1 MKQFSSLKN
10 KIKRVSFE
18 KKLFKKS
25 RFNTKK
31 NYLYKDNNNKHVNKM
46 NISHIK
52 TLNEDKIKIKSQI
65 TTNKNDNNNN
75 NNYIDEE
82 INGFSY
88 YLAIKYDLRTYF
100 QYYISLIKTQHNLIF
115 AFFNSNDYNS
125 GIIKIDLFFIGF
137 AIEYTVNGLFYTD
150 NTMHKIYES
159 KGDFNLETQL
169 PIAIYST
176 LISYILNYP
185 LDLLALSNDSI
196 INFKQS
202 NIKFKIKKKVKLLI
216 NTLLIKFVIY
226 FIISSLFLLFFWYYI
241 SMFGVIYRNTQYHLL
256 KDTLI
261 SFGLSLIAPFI
272 FYLLPGICRIPAL
285 SKANNRRKCLYNFSR
300 ILQSI

>member
-1 MKQFSSLKN
+1 MK
-10 KIKRVSFE
+10 
-18 KKLFKKS
+18 
-25 RFNTKK
+25 
-31 NYLYKDNNNKHVNKM
+31 
-46 NISHIK
+46 ISHMK
-52 TLNEDKIKIKSQI
+52 TSNGSQIKIKSKI
-65 TTNKNDNNNN
+65 TNNKNDNN

-88 YLAIKYDLRTYF
+88 DLAIKYDLRTYF
-100 QYYISLIKTQHNLIF
+100 QYYLSLIKTQHNLIF
-115 AFFNSNDYNS
+115 AFFNNNDYNLS
-125 GIIKIDLFFIGF
+125 LIKIDLFFIGF

-159 KGDFNLETQL
+159 KGDFDLETQL

-176 LISYILNYP
+176 LISYILNFP

-202 NIKFKIKKKVKLLI
+202 NIKFKIKKKAKLLI

-241 SMFGVIYRNTQYHLL
+241 SMFDLIYKNT
-256 KDTLI
+256 
-261 SFGLSLIAPFI
+261 
-272 FYLLPGICRIPAL
+272 
-285 SKANNRRKCLYNFSR
+285 
-300 ILQSI
+300 

>member
-1 MKQFSSLKN
+1 
-10 KIKRVSFE
+10 
-18 KKLFKKS
+18 
-25 RFNTKK
+25 
-31 NYLYKDNNNKHVNKM
+31 M
-46 NISHIK
+46 NISHMK
-52 TLNEDKIKIKSQI
+52 TMNDSRIKIKSKVKK
-65 TTNKNDNNNN
+65 NKNDN

-88 YLAIKYDLRTYF
+88 DMAIKYDKRTYC
-100 QYYISLIKTQHNLIF
+100 QYYLSLLKTQHNLIF

-125 GIIKIDLFFIGF
+125 RIIKIDLFFIGF

-159 KGDFNLETQL
+159 KGEFDLDYQL

-176 LISYILNYP
+176 IISYILNFP

-196 INFKQS
+196 INFKQR
-202 NIKFKIKKKVKLLI
+202 NIKFIIKKKVKLLI
-216 NTLLIKFVIY
+216 NIY
-226 FIISSLFLLFFWYYI
+226 FIISSLFLSFFWYYI

-285 SKANNRRKCLYNFSR
+285 SKTDNRRECLYNFSG